1 MNEELVREDES
12 LRPTRLDRISV
23 IRNAPFDNRAF
34 RRSVARVIDAAKRN
48 DRQDACATLAA
59 MELGYAPGETLCK
72 DPQQADCDTCVYQ
85 SMPPDGS
92 ESTEMRPS
100 IASEQLS

>member
-1 MNEELVREDES
+1 MNEELVGEAES

-23 IRNAPFDNRAF
+23 IRNAPFDTKAF

-59 MELGYAPGETLCK
+59 MELGYAPGATLCK
-72 DPQQADCDTCVYQ
+72 EPQQADCDTCVINLIT
-85 SMPPDGS
+85 PDVS
-92 ESTEMRPS
+92 ESKQMCPTLAAEHQP
-100 IASEQLS
+100 